1 MFANSMGGG
10 LNLGFPDVCLTP
22 PVPEPIP
29 YPNLSIGPMAVPA
42 VYNILYGGTP
52 ALNLASTNVFSQGD
66 DPGIATGVVSHL
78 VMGPTR
84 PMTGS
89 FTVLTGGIPTTR
101 LTSVN
106 TQNLFNAPGATIT
119 PSQLNVLLLAP

>member
-1 MFANSMGGG
+1 MFGNSMMGG

-42 VYNILYGGTP
+42 VYNVLWCCTP
-52 ALNLASTNVFSQGD
+52 ALNLLSTNVMSQGD
-66 DPGIATGVVSHL
+66 DPGIALGLVSHL

-84 PMTGS
+84 PVTGA
-89 FTVLTGGIPTTR
+89 FTVLVGGIPATR
-101 LTSVN
+101 LTSIN
-106 TQNLFNAPGATIT
+106 EQNLFNSPGMSIT